1 MDSSSVIAQLKEALA
16 QRDEMVA
23 NLRVDQQDLVTAQA
37 NLSLSELSMNLAKDN
52 FDRATIQYKGNAIPK
67 EAYQQ
72 QQEAYE
78 SAVVRRDVSKNQ
90 IEMAHARIA
99 ATQASIAASEASV
112 ESVRNTLSY
121 YKLYA
126 PSAGV
131 IAKRYYLPG
140 DVVQPGQTIYTLNE
154 GSFLWVA
161 IYLEE
166 TKFKSIYMGQQVD
179 FTLDAY
185 PDLKFSGKIFYIGTN
200 AASEFALIPPSNAS
214 GNYTKV
220 TQRIPMKVSI
230 DEVYR
235 DKDRVEMPVLVSGMS
250 ANIKIVKKR

>member
-1 MDSSSVIAQLKEALA
+1 
-16 QRDEMVA
+16 
-23 NLRVDQQDLVTAQA
+23 
-37 NLSLSELSMNLAKDN
+37 MNLHQGQVDL
-52 FDRATIQYKGNAIPK
+52 D
-67 EAYQQ
+67 
-72 QQEAYE
+72 
-78 SAVVRRDVSKNQ
+78 
-90 IEMAHARIA
+90 
-99 ATQASIAASEASV
+99 
-112 ESVRNTLSY
+112 
-121 YKLYA
+121 
-126 PSAGV
+126 
-131 IAKRYYLPG
+131 LP
-140 DVVQPGQTIYTLNE
+140 
-154 GSFLWVA
+154 